1 MSFIFESDVELD
13 DALVEAM
20 EADEG
25 EVDFGELEE
34 SYSELV
40 TTLGSLNESMLMS
53 VASAQY
59 QTLIESGD
67 QEALTEGVKDT
78 LKSWWKKL
86 CELVSAGWNKVKSF
100 FSRIFSRIYSMVVS
114 DEKWFKEKETE
125 LKSVALIAPFKMS
138 TYAAIAN
145 GKAITALK
153 GAESAAVAYVKSGS
167 VAEGTGLGLSE
178 AVFKRM
184 FGDKSEQKIDQS
196 RFNAALGAAPGL
208 ITLGKNIKSMQK
220 QVEIGEKASVAQLK
234 EGDKAV
240 NASKPDAKKAREEGK
255 KAQQTLAK
263 TKTAAAFMA
272 KAVNKARAGTFAI
285 LRGGLSHSGAKAK
298 KESVSFN
305 FFGSAEA

>member
-59 QTLIESGD
+59 QSLKESGD
-67 QEALTEGVKDT
+67 QEALTEGVKET
-78 LKSWWKKL
+78 LSKWWKKL
-86 CELVSAGWNKVKSF
+86 KELVVAGWNKVKGF
-100 FSRIFSRIYSMVVS
+100 FGRIFDRIYSMVVS
-114 DEKWFKEKETE
+114 DEKWLKEKESE
-125 LKSVALIAPFKMS
+125 LKSVALIAPFKIKA
-138 TYAAIAN
+138 YAAIAN
-145 GKAITALK
+145 GKAIAALK
-153 GAESAAVAYVKSGS
+153 GAETAASAYVKSGA
-167 VAEGTGLGLSE
+167 VDAESSLGLSE

-184 FGDKSEQKIDQS
+184 FGEKTEQKIDQS
-196 RFNAALGAAPGL
+196 RFNAALAAAPGL
-208 ITLGKNIKSMQK
+208 VTLGKNIKSMQK

-240 NASKPDAKKAREEGK
+240 NAANPDAKKAREEGK
-255 KAQQTLAK
+255 KAQATLAK

-272 KAVNKARAGTFAI
+272 KAVNKARSGTFAI
-285 LRGGLSHSGAKAK
+285 LRGGLAHSGAKAK

-305 FFGSAEA
+305 FFESAEA